1 MAVSSWK
8 DFINQEIKKSYFKNL
23 SKFLIKESKEFF
35 IFPKHENVLIAFKYC
50 PLKDVDV
57 VILGQDPYHGP
68 NQANG
73 LSFSVPNGQPIP
85 PSLRNIFTEV
95 KNDLGLDQDFKW
107 GNLTPWARQ
116 GVLLLNTVLTVRKGE
131 PGSHKNMGW
140 ETFTDAA
147 ISLINE
153 QDRPIVYM
161 LWGAYA
167 RSKKNLITNSKHLV
181 LEAPHPSPLSAYT
194 GFMGCRHFSKAN
206 LFLAENK
213 ALPVNWEL
221 VAY

>member
-1 MAVSSWK
+1 MDWK
-8 DFINQEIKKSYFKNL
+8 KFIDQEAKKPYFKKL
-23 SKFLIKESKEFF
+23 SSFLIKESKEFF
-35 IFPKHENVLIAFKYC
+35 IYPRHEEVLNAFKYC
-50 PLKDVDV
+50 PLKDVSI

-68 NQANG
+68 EQAHG
-73 LSFSVPNGQPIP
+73 MSFSVPNGQPIP
-85 PSLRNIFTEV
+85 PSLRNIFAEV
-95 KNDLGLDQDFKW
+95 KSDLRLDVDLRFT
-107 GNLTPWARQ
+107 NLTPWARQ

-131 PGSHKNMGW
+131 PGSHKGKGW

-147 ISLINE
+147 ISLVNE

-161 LWGAYA
+161 LWGAFA
-167 RSKKNLITNSKHLV
+167 RNKKELITNPKHLV

-206 LFLAENK
+206 DFLIQHK
-213 ALPVNWEL
+213 ALPVDWEK